1 MGWVARTHLGAI
13 QVHKEF
19 KATRQAEILRGT
31 FISVLQKP
39 PPGTLQP
46 RRTGRRSTFSKKNE
60 LEQRV
65 RSAGMR
71 EQVHSVP
78 WRPSEKRQNVLRKSD
93 HLCPVLAFGK
103 IRTENQQLKWTMQ
116 SQFPWNAGDKAVPKR
131 TKGKRVKPFGEFR
144 PTGE

>member
-1 MGWVARTHLGAI
+1 
-13 QVHKEF
+13 
-19 KATRQAEILRGT
+19 
-31 FISVLQKP
+31 
-39 PPGTLQP
+39 
-46 RRTGRRSTFSKKNE
+46 
-60 LEQRV
+60 
-65 RSAGMR
+65 MR